1 MHRHKKLKDENDKE
15 SAIAQLMMTIGKDVK
30 NIRKIHVD
38 VLGNMYQVDE
48 KLVLQL

>member
-1 MHRHKKLKDENDKE
+1 MP
-15 SAIAQLMMTIGKDVK
+15 QLIISISKDVK